1 MQNRFDLDVIDKVVS
16 TQYNDYRG
24 YVAIDEHGDS
34 RGIFSMCKENGIDME
49 KYFLYG
55 VSIYDSEP
63 VGKNHDL
70 WVKVFLIDK
79 DVYGHSFDEI
89 AQHLGDVELVMKDIR
104 IPYSKIGDYIKR
116 ISIGIVTPISNKI
129 HVVLPDGL

>member
-1 MQNRFDLDVIDKVVS
+1 MQNRFNLDAIDGVVS
-16 TQYNDYRG
+16 TQYNDFRG
-24 YVAIDEHGDS
+24 YVAVDEHGDG
-34 RGIFSMCKENGIDME
+34 RGISSMCKEYGIDLD
-49 KYFLYG
+49 KYFPYG

-116 ISIGIVTPISNKI
+116 ISIGFVNPLSSKI
-129 HVVLPDGL
+129 RVVLPEGL